1 LENGTIDEKIVQE
14 ILDAVFSSLEDLDT
28 QSTAILQFLKDKG
41 IADDAE
47 LASHL
52 QQAGNASSVR
62 WRAARVRI
70 DYLLSGA
77 IKSAEQDAQ
86 KKKASA
92 STAEEKPAE
101 KKPAEKESTEKESTE
116 KESTE
121 KETTRE
127 AKADTKPSDEKE
139 AAKVAQPVGANR
151 KSEADE
157 TSSTVEKHQNQPDRA
172 NQEANTKENKQQNN
186 NQKQEPNNDPGKNA
200 DDKAA

>member
-1 LENGTIDEKIVQE
+1 MENGTIDEKIVQE
-14 ILDAVFSSLEDLDT
+14 ILDALFSSLEDLDT

-101 KKPAEKESTEKESTE
+101 KKPAEKESTEKETAQ
-116 KESTE
+116 
-121 KETTRE
+121 E

-139 AAKVAQPVGANR
+139 AAKVAQPVAANR

>member
-14 ILDAVFSSLEDLDT
+14 ILDALFSSLEDLDT

-116 KESTE
+116 KETAQ
-121 KETTRE
+121 E

-139 AAKVAQPVGANR
+139 AAKVAQPVAANR

-157 TSSTVEKHQNQPDRA
+157 TSSTVEKPQNQPDRA

>member
-14 ILDAVFSSLEDLDT
+14 ILDALFSSLEDLDT

-101 KKPAEKESTEKESTE
+101 KKPAEKESTEKETAQ
-116 KESTE
+116 
-121 KETTRE
+121 E

-186 NQKQEPNNDPGKNA
+186 NQKQETNNDPGKNA

>member
-1 LENGTIDEKIVQE
+1 LEDGTIDEKVVQE
-14 ILDAVFSSLEDLDT
+14 ILDALFSSLEDLDT
-28 QSTAILQFLKDKG
+28 QSTAILQLLKDKG
-41 IADDAE
+41 IANDAE
-47 LASHL
+47 LASQL
-52 QQAGNASSVR
+52 ERAGNASSVR

-92 STAEEKPAE
+92 STAEEKTAE
-101 KKPAEKESTEKESTE
+101 KKPAEKESTEKETAQ
-116 KESTE
+116 
-121 KETTRE
+121 E
-127 AKADTKPSDEKE
+127 AKADTKPSDEK
-139 AAKVAQPVGANR
+139 AAPDVAQPVAANR

-157 TSSTVEKHQNQPDRA
+157 TSSTVEKPQNQPDRA

-186 NQKQEPNNDPGKNA
+186 NQKQETNNDPSKNA